1 MKTDLDH
8 LPEEKRADLKRVVE
22 IVFAEFADVLA
33 LAMQGWKKQ
42 GRIMKVILYGSYA
55 RGDWVAD
62 QVGGYFSDYDILVV
76 VNDERLADEAEYWGK
91 AKDHLNRAYDI
102 THVISAPVGL
112 TVHSMADANFQ
123 LSRGRPFFVDVVR
136 EGVVLYE
143 LEAQQFELPKPLD
156 TGLAHIE
163 AENHF
168 NQWFESASR
177 FLAFGK
183 MGVQQGW
190 NNQSAF
196 LLHQA
201 TENFYHT
208 VLLVL
213 KLYSPKSHNLKYLR
227 GRAEDIARDLIPIW
241 PRDTKFGNRCWELLY
256 QAYVKGRYS
265 PHYVIRDIELEWLVE
280 RIELLE
286 AQVKAICESRL
297 GKSGGK

>member
-1 MKTDLDH
+1 MKSDLDH

-22 IVFAEFADVLA
+22 IIFAEFEDL
-33 LAMQGWKKQ
+33 LTLSTQGWKKQ
-42 GRIMKVILYGSYA
+42 GRIMKVILYGSHA

-62 QVGGYFSDYDILVV
+62 PVSGYFSDYDILVV

-91 AKDHLNRAYDI
+91 VKDHLNRAYDI
-102 THVISAPVGL
+102 TKVISAPVGL

-123 LSRGRPFFVDVVR
+123 LSRGRPFFLDVVR

-156 TGLAHIE
+156 TGLAHLE
-163 AENHF
+163 AEKHF
-168 NQWFESASR
+168 NKWFATASR
-177 FLAFGK
+177 HLAGAKFYIS
-183 MGVQQGW
+183 QGW
-190 NNQSAF
+190 SNEASF
-196 LLHQA
+196 LLHQS

-213 KLYSPKSHNLKYLR
+213 KLYSPKSHNLKFLR
-227 GRAEDIARDLIPIW
+227 GRAEDISRDLIPIW

-286 AQVKAICESRL
+286 AEVRAVCESHL

>member
-1 MKTDLDH
+1 MKSDLDL

-22 IVFAEFADVLA
+22 IIFAEFQDL
-33 LAMQGWKKQ
+33 LTLSTQRWKKQ
-42 GRIMKVILYGSYA
+42 GRIMKVILYGSHA

-62 QVGGYFSDYDILVV
+62 PVSGYFSDYDILVV

-91 AKDHLNRAYDI
+91 VKDHLNRAYDI
-102 THVISAPVGL
+102 TKVISAPVGL

-123 LSRGRPFFVDVVR
+123 LSRGRPFFLDVVR

-156 TGLAHIE
+156 TGLAHLE
-163 AENHF
+163 AEKHF
-168 NQWFESASR
+168 NKWFATASR
-177 FLAFGK
+177 HLAGAKFYIS
-183 MGVQQGW
+183 QGW
-190 NNQSAF
+190 SNEASF
-196 LLHQA
+196 LLHQS

-213 KLYSPKSHNLKYLR
+213 KLYSPKSHNLKFLR
-227 GRAEDIARDLIPIW
+227 GRAEDISRDLIPIW

-286 AQVKAICESRL
+286 AEVGAICEGRL
-297 GKSGGK
+297 DRPATK

>member
-8 LPEEKRADLKRVVE
+8 LPEEKRRDLKRVVE
-22 IVFAEFADVLA
+22 IVFAEFEDVLG
-33 LAMQGWKKQ
+33 LATQGWKKQ
-42 GRIMKVILYGSYA
+42 GRIMKVILYGSHA

-62 QVGGYFSDYDILVV
+62 PVGRYYSDYDILVV

-102 THVISAPVGL
+102 MNLISAPVGL

-123 LSRGRPFFVDVVR
+123 LSRSRPFFIDVVR
-136 EGVVLYE
+136 EGIVLYE

-156 TGLAHIE
+156 SAVAHIE

-168 NQWFESASR
+168 KQWFTSGAELLELGKYAVSR
-177 FLAFGK
+177 D
-183 MGVQQGW
+183 M
-190 NNQSAF
+190 NNRAAF

-227 GRAEDIARDLIPIW
+227 GRAEDIARDLIPVW

-265 PHYVIRDIELEWLVE
+265 PHYVIRDVELEWLVE

-286 AQVKAICESRL
+286 AEVKAICEKHL
-297 GKSGGK
+297 GKPLD

>member
-8 LPEEKRADLKRVVE
+8 LPEEKRADLRRVVE
-22 IVFAEFADVLA
+22 IVFSEFEDVLA

-42 GRIMKVILYGSYA
+42 GRIMKVILYGSHA

-62 QVGGYFSDYDILVV
+62 PVGRYYSDYDILVV

-123 LSRGRPFFVDVVR
+123 LSRGRPFFVDIVR
-136 EGVVLYE
+136 EGIVLYE

-156 TGLAHIE
+156 TGLAHVE

-183 MGVQQGW
+183 MGVREGW
-190 NNQSAF
+190 NNQAAF
-196 LLHQA
+196 QLHQA

-265 PHYVIRDIELEWLVE
+265 PHYVIRDVELEWLVE
-280 RIELLE
+280 RIEMLE
-286 AQVKAICESRL
+286 AEVKAICEERL
-297 GKSGGK
+297 GKSLN